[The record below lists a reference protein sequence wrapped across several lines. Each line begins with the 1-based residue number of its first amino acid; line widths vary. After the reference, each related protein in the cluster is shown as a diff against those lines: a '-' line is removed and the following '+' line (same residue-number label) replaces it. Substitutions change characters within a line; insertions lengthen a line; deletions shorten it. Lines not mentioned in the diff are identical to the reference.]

1 MARDATLT
9 RARLIRA
16 GEHRFAQDGVAGARL
31 ADIVRDAGQAND
43 SAVGYHFGSRDGLLR
58 AIVARHVT
66 AMERRR
72 EVPPDDADLRTLVEL
87 VVAPTADLLRTEDG
101 RDFLLIM
108 EQVSDWS
115 GLGAGRPNRVLAGT
129 VLADQL
135 ERLAA
140 LLRAEVGPVLA
151 RERAALLVT
160 FLTGALAAR
169 ARSRGAG
176 RRQRLS
182 DEKYVAHLVDV
193 LIGALSA

>member
-16 GEHRFAQDGVAGARL
+16 GEQRFASDGVAGARL

-43 SAVGYHFGSRDGLLR
+43 SAVGYHFGSREGLLR

-66 AMERRR
+66 AMDQRR
-72 EVPPDDADLRTLVEL
+72 EVPSADASLRTVVDL
-87 VVAPTADLLRTEDG
+87 VVGPTAALLLTEDG

-115 GLGAGRPNRVLAGT
+115 GLGGGRPNSALRGT

-135 ERLAA
+135 AHLAS
-140 LLRAEVGPVLA
+140 LLEAEVGPTLA

-176 RRQRLS
+176 RRQRLGH
-182 DEKYVAHLVDV
+182 EKFVAHLVDV
-193 LIGALSA
+193 LTAALSA

>member
-16 GEHRFAQDGVAGARL
+16 GERRFAQDGVAGARL

-72 EVPPDDADLRTLVEL
+72 QVPPDDADLRTVVEL
-87 VVAPTADLLRTEDG
+87 VVAPTAALLRTDDG

-115 GLGAGRPNRVLAGT
+115 GLGAGRPNPVLEGT

-135 ERLAA
+135 DRLGG

-176 RRQRLS
+176 HRQRLS
-182 DEKYVAHLVDV
+182 HEKYVAHLVDV